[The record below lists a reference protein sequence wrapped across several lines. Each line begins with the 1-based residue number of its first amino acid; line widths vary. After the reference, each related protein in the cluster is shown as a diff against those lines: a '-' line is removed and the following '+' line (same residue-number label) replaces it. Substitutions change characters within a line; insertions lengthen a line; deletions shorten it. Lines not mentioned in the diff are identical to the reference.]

1 MRLDGALWVQQ
12 HDVALRYSALLV
24 SVDLQAVGSESVHA
38 ERRFHAVLK
47 DGFVDGELC
56 RSVFDRDLLVDLES
70 LDLAAL
76 LSLLGLKTHH
86 EIGWYVNPRQGHGG
100 RLPMAA
106 LGAVLPGETCEPQR
120 LFALLMAMGSL
131 EENIGQ
137 TGSNELWDFGPTSCN
152 MDMALAAHPMVEVQ
166 NYSAPLI
173 DPAIQERQWVM
184 RVRKGDEAALTCLI
198 AKHRT
203 RLVRTATNLLRD
215 RHEAEDVAQE
225 AFLKG
230 FREIAKLRDDRAFS
244 GYLYRICVR
253 LCMDRLRLK
262 RAELTEFDK
271 VQPCEGGAV
280 ENKVLIEK
288 LLAQLPA
295 ELRTT
300 LVLREMEQLSYEEV
314 AEAMRVPIGTVRS
327 RLHTARERFRKLWIE
342 AVGE

>member
-1 MRLDGALWVQQ
+1 
-12 HDVALRYSALLV
+12 
-24 SVDLQAVGSESVHA
+24 
-38 ERRFHAVLK
+38 
-47 DGFVDGELC
+47 
-56 RSVFDRDLLVDLES
+56 
-70 LDLAAL
+70 
-76 LSLLGLKTHH
+76 
-86 EIGWYVNPRQGHGG
+86 
-100 RLPMAA
+100 
-106 LGAVLPGETCEPQR
+106 
-120 LFALLMAMGSL
+120 
-131 EENIGQ
+131 
-137 TGSNELWDFGPTSCN
+137 
-152 MDMALAAHPMVEVQ
+152 MALAAGMIDTHTYAGQLV
-166 NYSAPLI
+166 
-173 DPAIQERQWVM
+173 DPAAQERQWVI
-184 RVRKGDEAALTCLI
+184 RCRQGDEGALGCLI

-203 RLVRTATNLLRD
+203 RLVRTASNLLRD

-230 FREIAKLRDDRAFS
+230 FRELHKLRDDRAFS

-280 ENKVLIEK
+280 ENKVLVEK

-327 RLHTARERFRKLWIE
+327 RLHTARERFRRLWIE